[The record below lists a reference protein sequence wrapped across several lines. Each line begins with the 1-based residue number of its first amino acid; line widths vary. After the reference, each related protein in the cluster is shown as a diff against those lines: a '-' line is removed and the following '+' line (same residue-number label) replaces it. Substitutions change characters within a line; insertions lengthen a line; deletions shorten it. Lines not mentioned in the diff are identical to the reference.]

1 MRRYSVVASLV
12 LVLSVVSA
20 SPGLAQFPRLP
31 DLGDIGGEVLRGRIP
46 GLDKIL
52 QEEPA
57 LSTSFEDAIYG
68 VAVLDGFDPV
78 VTAPMSQLPFT
89 GDGGFIVALPGSYEL
104 AAKSFCLHAGTYG
117 PG

>member
-52 QEEPA
+52 QEEPSI
-57 LSTSFEDAIYG
+57 STSFEDAIYG

-78 VTAPMSQLPFT
+78 VTAPNSQQPY
-89 GDGGFIVALPGSYEL
+89 P
-104 AAKSFCLHAGTYG
+104 
-117 PG
+117 